1 MRTQRCLA
9 NLHDLRVTVGK
20 IERDGNLMLA
30 VENIQKSSI
39 EHIFSLETV
48 EEHVDLLLTEIHLCS
63 NSKKRFSQKEGCK
76 DAMEKTLSNDKWLH
90 SAFI

>member
-39 EHIFSLETV
+39 EHIVSLETARRARRPAIDRNSFMQQF
-48 EEHVDLLLTEIHLCS
+48 EEKFL
-63 NSKKRFSQKEGCK
+63 SKRGVQGRHGENIVK
-76 DAMEKTLSNDKWLH
+76 
-90 SAFI
+90 